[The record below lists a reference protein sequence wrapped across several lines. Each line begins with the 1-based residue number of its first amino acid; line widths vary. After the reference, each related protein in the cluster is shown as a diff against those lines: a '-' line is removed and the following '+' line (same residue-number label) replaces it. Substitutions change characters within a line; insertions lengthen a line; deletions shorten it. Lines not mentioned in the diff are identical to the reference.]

1 MRILML
7 NHAVAWRSRLARSYY
22 WGRCLARRGHGVTIV
37 EISDARRAGF
47 DVSEQD
53 GVAFIGAPDLFTGK
67 IRSGWDPWDVL
78 NRIAYVLPKRF
89 DIVHSV
95 DSRPVAILPALA
107 SKYLRNAKLIMD
119 WGDWWGR
126 GGTIQGRA
134 TGILERAFTSTE
146 TFFEEF
152 FRRFADGSIVLT
164 SALKH
169 RAIALGVD
177 PETILQTSS
186 GADVERIQ
194 PRNQNNARQR
204 LGFGLDDKLIGY
216 VGAMLKDDQELLTQS
231 FTIICKM
238 DPEIRLILIGR
249 KSPKILDIDPDIQ
262 RRVIPVGAVSFN
274 DLHEY
279 VAACDVM
286 LLPLKDNLASRGRW
300 PAKIGDYLAG
310 GKPLVATRVGDFSA
324 MIEEGQC
331 GVLAEDTPDDFAI
344 KTVEA
349 MAQHGLIEEM
359 GRNAR
364 KLAETSLDWRL
375 LTAQLEQFY
384 SRILS
389 SH

>member
-1 MRILML
+1 ML

-22 WGRCLARRGHGVTIV
+22 WGRCLARRGHDVTIL
-37 EISDARRAGF
+37 EISDARRGGF

-67 IRSGWDPWDVL
+67 LRSGWDPWDVV

-119 WGDWWGR
+119 WGDSWGR

-134 TGILERAFTSTE
+134 TGLLEHAFMPIE
-146 TFFEEF
+146 TFFEES

-164 SALKH
+164 SALKK
-169 RAIALGVD
+169 RAIALGVN
-177 PETILQTSS
+177 PETILQTAS

-216 VGAMLKDDQELLTQS
+216 VGAMLKDDQELLAQS
-231 FTIICKM
+231 FTLICKM
-238 DPEIRLILIGR
+238 DPNIRLILLGR

-262 RRVIPVGAVSFN
+262 QRVIPVGEVSFN
-274 DLHEY
+274 DLHDY

-310 GKPLVATRVGDFSA
+310 GKPLVATRVGDFSS

-331 GVLAEDTPDDFAI
+331 GVLAEDTPDDFAQ
-344 KTVEA
+344 KTVEV

-364 KLAETSLDWRL
+364 KLAETRLDWRL
-375 LTAQLEQFY
+375 LTAQVEQFY

>member
-1 MRILML
+1 ML
-7 NHAVAWRSRLARSYY
+7 THTVAWRSRLARSYY
-22 WGRCLARRGHGVTIV
+22 WGRFLVRNGHEVTIV
-37 EISDARRAGF
+37 EISDAKRGGF

-53 GVAFIGAPDLFTGK
+53 GVTFIGAPDLFMGK
-67 IRSGWDPWDVL
+67 LRSGWDPWDVL
-78 NRIAYVLPKRF
+78 NRIAYVLQKKF
-89 DIVHSV
+89 DIVHSI

-107 SKYLRNAKLIMD
+107 SKYIRNAKLIMD

-134 TGILERAFTSTE
+134 TSLLEHTFAPIE

-164 SALKH
+164 SALKQ

-186 GADVERIQ
+186 GADVERIK
-194 PRNQNNARQR
+194 PRNRNNARQR

-216 VGAMLKDDQELLTQS
+216 VGAMLKDDQELLTQA
-231 FTIICKM
+231 FTLICKM
-238 DPEIRLILIGR
+238 DPNIRLILLGR

-262 RRVIPVGAVSFN
+262 QRVIPVGAVSFN
-274 DLHEY
+274 DLHDY

-310 GKPLVATRVGDFSA
+310 GKPLVATRVGDFSS

-331 GVLAEDTPDDFAI
+331 GVLAEDTPDDFAQ
-344 KTVEA
+344 KTVEV
-349 MAQHGLIEEM
+349 MARHGLIEEM

-364 KLAETSLDWRL
+364 KLAETRLDWRL
-375 LTAQLEQFY
+375 LTAQVEKFY
-384 SRILS
+384 LSILS